1 MVSVR
6 RIVRGLTAVLTAV
19 GAVCGLVVAGAGLAQ
34 AAVPNAWGF
43 ALVESP
49 SGPVVATHWAE
60 SVPSPVPVAIPG
72 APGQVTVRFR
82 GIGFFKGG
90 VVHATAVT
98 GQFAWCQA
106 QRWRPLGGAELVT
119 VRCYRKGGVPAFVPF
134 TVSFAE
140 SSGTL
145 PGGLA
150 YAYLYDTGAGVATSF
165 NSKGL
170 PNTVTP
176 MGPGVWR
183 ARLPGPGPATASGG
197 VQVTAV
203 NAAAPAICDVGGQAG
218 TTTAQIVIVRCYSA
232 GGKPHASGWTLSYQR
247 GRAITGAKPSHF
259 AYTVNNKPLAG
270 LYVPMP
276 PAVNF
281 NSAGGTNTILSGG
294 SAFALVRFP
303 LVGFLPNTVLVTAFS
318 PVARICNLNTVW
330 ATFGGNTT
338 VRDVVCYQP
347 SGAMAPNT
355 KSFTTYTSK

>member
-1 MVSVR
+1 MISVR
-6 RIVRGLTAVLTAV
+6 RIVRRLTAVLTVVA
-19 GAVCGLVVAGAGLAQ
+19 AACAFVVAGAGLAE

-72 APGQVTVRFR
+72 APGQVTVRFQ

-106 QRWRPLGGAELVT
+106 QRWRPLGGAEFVT
-119 VRCYRKGGVPAFVPF
+119 VRCYRKGGMPVFVPF
-134 TVSFAE
+134 TVTFTA

-150 YAYLYDTGAGVATSF
+150 YAYVYDTGAGVASSF

-170 PNTVTP
+170 PNTVTALI
-176 MGPGVWR
+176 PGVWR
-183 ARLPGPGPATASGG
+183 VRLPGPGPATASGG

-203 NAAAPAICDVGGQAG
+203 NATAPAICDVAGQAW
-218 TTTAQIVIVRCYSA
+218 TTTAQVIIVRCYNA
-232 GGKPHASGWTLSYQR
+232 GGVPHPSGWTLSYQR

-259 AYTVNNKPLAG
+259 AYTVNSNPL
-270 LYVPMP
+270 LPTYVPAP

-281 NSAGGTNTILSGG
+281 NSAGGINTISNGG
-294 SAFALVRFP
+294 PFALVRFP
-303 LVGFLPNTVLVTAFS
+303 HVGFLPNIVFVSAFA
-318 PVARICNLNTVW
+318 PLARICNLNTVW
-330 ATFGGNTT
+330 GTAAGNAL
-338 VRDVVCYQP
+338 VRDVVCYLP
-347 SGAMAPNT
+347 SGAMAPT
-355 KSFTTYTSK
+355 RSFITYTSK